1 MLIYL
6 IRHGQTDWNAE
17 GRLQGQQDIGL
28 NKTGTAQA
36 QRNGEKL
43 RQLID
48 SDGFDFVSSPLTRT
62 RQTMEQI
69 LNALDRSKQ
78 SYRTDER
85 LVEICFGDW
94 EGNTL
99 PEVAQ
104 SDPEGIRARQ
114 ADKWHFTPPGIKAES
129 YESLSWRT
137 GAWLRSVEKP
147 TICVCHGGVIR
158 TFFVLTGN
166 ASFHEAAY
174 MDVPQDRILKLENGK
189 MTWLDK

>member
-17 GRLQGQQDIGL
+17 GRLQGQQDIEL
-28 NKTGTAQA
+28 NEKGFGQA
-36 QRNGEKL
+36 RTNGEKL
-43 RQLID
+43 RLLID
-48 SDGFDFVSSPLTRT
+48 PDAFDFVASPLKRT
-62 RQTMEQI
+62 RQTMSQVLI
-69 LNALDRSKQ
+69 ALDRPQ
-78 SYRTDER
+78 DAYRTDER

-99 PEVAQ
+99 TEVARF
-104 SDPEGIRARQ
+104 DPEGVRRRE
-114 ADKWHFTPPGIKAES
+114 ADKWHFTPPGHKAES

-137 GAWLRSVEKP
+137 GEWLRSVEKP
-147 TICVCHGGVIR
+147 TVCICHGGVIR

-166 ASFHEAAY
+166 AGFHEAAY

-189 MTWLDK
+189 LTWL